1 MENDL
6 IKLTVPNK
14 PDYVGVVRLTTSAI
28 ASRIGFNIE
37 EIEDIKVAIAEACID
52 ALDKSEDLYIEYKVC
67 LDKLAIYV
75 KNVTEDEKSSERSK
89 EKELGILIIKSLMDE
104 VIFND
109 QGIEMIKIIEDG
121 NKWLSKASM
130 KQMVTVT

>member
-28 ASRIGFNIE
+28 ASGIGFNIE

-52 ALDKSEDLYIEYKVC
+52 ALDKSEDLCIEYKVC
-67 LDKLAIYV
+67 LNKLAIYV
-75 KNVTEDEKSSERSK
+75 RNVTEGEKSSEKSK

-109 QGIEMIKIIEDG
+109 QGIEMIKFIEDG
-121 NKWLSKASM
+121 NKWLSKVSM
-130 KQMVTVT
+130 K

>member
-6 IKLTVPNK
+6 IKLTIPNK

-52 ALDKSEDLYIEYKVC
+52 ALDKSEDLCIEYKVC
-67 LDKLAIYV
+67 LDKLIIYV
-75 KNVTEDEKSSERSK
+75 RNVTEDESSEKSK

-104 VIFND
+104 VIFNE
-109 QGIEMIKIIEDG
+109 QGIEMIKFIEDG
-121 NKWLSKASM
+121 NK
-130 KQMVTVT
+130 

>member
-6 IKLTVPNK
+6 IKLTIPNK

-52 ALDKSEDLYIEYKVC
+52 ALDKSEDLCIEYKVC
-67 LDKLAIYV
+67 LDKLIIYV
-75 KNVTEDEKSSERSK
+75 RNVTEDESSEKSK

-104 VIFND
+104 VIFNE
-109 QGIEMIKIIEDG
+109 QGIEMIKFIEDG

-130 KQMVTVT
+130 E

>member
-109 QGIEMIKIIEDG
+109 QGIEMIKIIEHG
-121 NKWLSKASM
+121 NK
-130 KQMVTVT
+130 

>member
-52 ALDKSEDLYIEYKVC
+52 ALDKSEDLCIEYKVC
-67 LDKLAIYV
+67 LDKLVIYV
-75 KNVTEDEKSSERSK
+75 RNVTEGEKGSEKSK

-109 QGIEMIKIIEDG
+109 QGIEMIKYIEDG
-121 NKWLSKASM
+121 NKWLSKVSM
-130 KQMVTVT
+130 K